1 MKQNIE
7 IERVKAR
14 MKKGQVA
21 KAIGVTN
28 STYTNYVNE
37 LRPIPSDML
46 EALSDLFGVSCDYLL
61 GREGKYDKAERR
73 I

>member
-21 KAIGVTN
+21 KALGVTN

-37 LRPIPSDML
+37 LRPIPSDIL
-46 EALSDLFGVSCDYLL
+46 EAMADLFGVSCDYLL
-61 GREGKYDKAERR
+61 GRKAN
-73 I
+73 